1 MLDNIEIIKNNF
13 LNKEKN
19 LSIYATKS
27 SDGERLKDEIDD
39 FRPSFY
45 RDIDRIIN
53 FNSYT
58 RYLNKT
64 QVFSFNDNDNIQTR
78 IVHVSLVS
86 KIARTIGRALNL
98 NEDLIEAIALGH
110 DIGHTPIGHLGEKI
124 LNEISLRELNE
135 CFHHNIE
142 SVRNYM
148 FLENNGEGANL
159 TIQVLDGIMCHN
171 GEMLEPI
178 YKPKK
183 KTKKEF
189 LEEYYTSFKD
199 FDSKQVL
206 VPMTLEGCVVRISDI
221 ISYVGRDIEDALKL
235 NFIKREDIPINITNV
250 LGNNHRDIVNNLVI
264 DIINNSQDKPYIKF
278 SDSVFLALQ
287 ELIKFNYQFIYQ
299 KANNN
304 ETIAYYKVVFNT
316 LFNKYLEDVNNS
328 NSDSEINK
336 NYLSKMS
343 NKYLFETSNKRKV
356 IDFIAGMTDE
366 YLINCYLQVDN
377 LAGNHLD
384 F

>member
-1 MLDNIEIIKNNF
+1 MLKNYETIKNNF
-13 LNKEKN
+13 LNKENN

-27 SDGERLKDEIDD
+27 VDGKRLNAEKED

-53 FNSYT
+53 YNSYT

-86 KIARTIGRALNL
+86 KIARTIGRSLNL

-110 DIGHTPIGHLGEKI
+110 DIGHTPLGHLGEKI

-135 CFHHNIE
+135 CFRHNIE

-148 FLENNGEGANL
+148 FLENNGQGANL

-171 GEMLEPI
+171 GEMLESI

-183 KTKKEF
+183 KSCEEF
-189 LEEYYTSFKD
+189 LREYYSSYTD
-199 FDSKQVL
+199 FSNKQHL

-221 ISYVGRDIEDALKL
+221 ISYVGRDIEDAHKL
-235 NFIKREDIPINITNV
+235 NFINREDIPEEITDV
-250 LGNNHRDIVNNLVI
+250 LGNNHSDIVNNLVI
-264 DIINNSQDKPYIKF
+264 DLINNSQDKPYIKF
-278 SDSVFLALQ
+278 SERVFDALKK
-287 ELIKFNYQFIYQ
+287 LVAFNYQHIYQ
-299 KANNN
+299 KANKK
-304 ETIAYYKVVFNT
+304 ETIAYYKIVFNT
-316 LFNKYLEDVNNS
+316 LFTKYLNDIENN
-328 NSDSEINK
+328 NLDSEINK
-336 NYLSKMS
+336 YYLLKMS
-343 NKYLFETSNKRKV
+343 HKYLKETSNKRKV
-356 IDFIAGMTDE
+356 IDFLAGMTDE
-366 YLINCYLQVDN
+366 YLLNCYE
-377 LAGNHLD
+377 HLKD
-384 F
+384 KS